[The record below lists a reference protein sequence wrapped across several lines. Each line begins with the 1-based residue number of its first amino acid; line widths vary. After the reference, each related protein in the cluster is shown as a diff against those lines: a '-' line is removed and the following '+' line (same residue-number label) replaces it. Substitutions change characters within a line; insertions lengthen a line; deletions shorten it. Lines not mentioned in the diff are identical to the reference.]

1 MVGSIQKEDWER
13 FRALG
18 SVPPSIREVVLSSW
32 VRSRESE
39 TPYSLKRAPMVSRD
53 RLDQLRSL
61 NLPLRTAAQ
70 AAFSRV
76 GCLLD
81 DAGAMLLLC
90 DRSGFVLEAVGDA
103 RILSL
108 GEEDHLHPGGHWAE
122 KVIGTNAIGTALHVG
137 RPVSIRGA
145 EHFGEEIQ
153 RWSCA
158 AAPVRDPKTGQVLG
172 VVDISA
178 PSENDMRQS
187 AALSVSLALQIEEAL
202 RSAGLRERERLIGTI
217 LEAGPTR
224 GGADVV
230 ILDRYGEQVWV
241 SNTFERID
249 ERLGAIAALMNQ
261 SNMDLDGD
269 MRVLAGRLCEGLPD
283 VGVDLI
289 REQGEE
295 LGFLITFPSTS
306 RPRTPAVL
314 PSRNSGEAARSSHD
328 ETLRGRERAQ
338 ILETIAACEGNISQT
353 ARCLGISRSTLY
365 LKLEQYGVSEGR
377 RGEIRCL
384 TAGRVSD
391 AN

>member
-1 MVGSIQKEDWER
+1 
-13 FRALG
+13 
-18 SVPPSIREVVLSSW
+18 
-32 VRSRESE
+32 
-39 TPYSLKRAPMVSRD
+39 MVSRD

-61 NLPLRTAAQ
+61 NFPLRTAAQ

-241 SNTFERID
+241 SDTFERID
-249 ERLGAIAALMNQ
+249 ERLGAIAALINQ
-261 SNMDLDGD
+261 PNMELDGD
-269 MRVLAGRLCEGLPD
+269 MLALAGRLCEVLPG

-295 LGFLITFPSTS
+295 LGLLITFPSTT
-306 RPRTPAVL
+306 RPRTPTVMA
-314 PSRNSGEAARSSHD
+314 SRTSGEARPRHD

-338 ILETIAACEGNISQT
+338 ILETVTACEGNISQT

-365 LKLEQYGVSEGR
+365 LKLEQYGVSEGQR
-377 RGEIRCL
+377 REIRCL
-384 TAGRVSD
+384 SVGRASD
-391 AN
+391 AG